1 MPGDKNPPE
10 IVANGT
16 SDHKTTTVDEQKA
29 QAQEP
34 SPEHV
39 KAPSDTIDIP
49 AETIDAF
56 GGDKLRA
63 RVFYEKYAL
72 RDIKGEIIE
81 KTPEQM
87 WRRVAKEIA
96 SPEEKKELRK
106 QWDCLL
112 YTSPSPRDRTRSR
125 MPSSA

>member
-1 MPGDKNPPE
+1 MPGDKTPPE

-106 QWDCLL
+106 QWELSL
-112 YTSPSPRDRTRSR
+112 IHI
-125 MPSSA
+125 

>member
-10 IVANGT
+10 IAANGT
-16 SDHKTTTVDEQKA
+16 SDHETTAVNEQEAKT
-29 QAQEP
+29 QEP

-39 KAPSDTIDIP
+39 KPPSDTIDIP

-72 RDIKGEIIE
+72 RNIKGEIVE

-87 WRRVAKEIA
+87 WRRVGW
-96 SPEEKKELRK
+96 ELGTTEQLK
-106 QWDCLL
+106 VL
-112 YTSPSPRDRTRSR
+112 
-125 MPSSA
+125 